1 MLRTLALALIA
12 GGAAAQTVKD
22 LVWHT
27 TLFPTSQ
34 NRVDA
39 EVPSLNLV
47 PVSTLSIETGRDAD
61 PTERGAAEF
70 LKYVGNGLVAVCDD
84 VGQQVKIFEL
94 SADGIFTLVH
104 SLPASPLNIA
114 NGLSATP
121 QSVTVGN
128 GVLVVAVDNG
138 KREPNAGN
146 VDQHGSVSFFDV
158 STLTTAT
165 EPLFEM
171 SVLGYLPDHLSFSP
185 DYSSLQV
192 AVEAE
197 PNSDVSF
204 DGVGGVTIFR
214 SSNNDWTDSTSIS
227 STFVGFDAFNGRSA
241 ELLSKGVQMPMV
253 VLKPG
258 TTVAQALEPEYI
270 TYSSDSTTAY
280 VACQEAN
287 AIAVLDLATN
297 AFTDIWPLGFRSMET
312 LRFDVSDRDGPGG
325 GTLIG
330 NQKAWANVWSMFQPD
345 TMHTIRV
352 GGKDYI
358 VTANEGDSQDYDG
371 TTEEERV
378 RDLDL
383 DPTAFPNAATLQATS
398 ELGRLK
404 VTTTRGL
411 NNESEYTQL
420 FSYGARSVSIVDAAT
435 GDLVWDSGN
444 MMEVLM
450 MNSTHLRPY
459 FNSQGDA
466 ADADTRSD
474 DKGVEAEGLAVGTID
489 GRTYIFAAAERAS
502 VIFVRAA
509 ARARRAAR
517 AAERQGGRAATR
529 AERRAD
535 RTPLARLTRLTRRAT
550 RADGGSA
557 SARRRGAARRC
568 GTRRTRRRPSSSR
581 CRPCT
586 TARRRPR
593 TSRTPRRS
601 SSCPPPSRPRGTTRS
616 SWRARRRARST
627 SSRWPR
633 RRRGTCARRRRARP
647 AANPS
652 RCTSIRASRAVCA
665 AASSSA
671 ASGRTCRRGRRP
683 ALSPSPSS
691 APTSACRRPRP
702 TAGAERKYMRAPPGH
717 QTPKG
722 AHCLPPPPFFWR
734 PALRYV
740 ALTPGGGRPA
750 WGRCPRWRARGAR
763 PTPSRQSA
771 VRTLSSSFLNCE
783 TPRESGSSS
792 LPPPREVT
800 SGQRARCRFRPQVDA
815 LPQRPSSTRT
825 S

>member
-502 VIFVRAA
+502 VIFVWDATDPTSPVFLSMQAVHNCSAQTAYLKDPEALEFLPAA
-509 ARARRAAR
+509 VSPTGYDTLIVA
-517 AAERQGGRAATR
+517 GAATSSLHVFKVAK
-529 AERRAD
+529 AEARYMCEAPTCPAGCEPIEMHLDSSESRRV
-535 RTPLARLTRLTRRAT
+535 
-550 RADGGSA
+550 
-557 SARRRGAARRC
+557 RRRLLFGSF
-568 GTRRTRRRPSSSR
+568 RPHM
-581 CRPCT
+581 P
-586 TARRRPR
+586 
-593 TSRTPRRS
+593 
-601 SSCPPPSRPRGTTRS
+601 
-616 SWRARRRARST
+616 
-627 SSRWPR
+627 
-633 RRRGTCARRRRARP
+633 
-647 AANPS
+647 
-652 RCTSIRASRAVCA
+652 
-665 AASSSA
+665 
-671 ASGRTCRRGRRP
+671 
-683 ALSPSPSS
+683 
-691 APTSACRRPRP
+691 
-702 TAGAERKYMRAPPGH
+702 
-717 QTPKG
+717 
-722 AHCLPPPPFFWR
+722 
-734 PALRYV
+734 
-740 ALTPGGGRPA
+740 
-750 WGRCPRWRARGAR
+750 AR
-763 PTPSRQSA
+763 PTPSPEPEPFVCPDECMPTTTADR
-771 VRTLSSSFLNCE
+771 R
-783 TPRESGSSS
+783 R
-792 LPPPREVT
+792 
-800 SGQRARCRFRPQVDA
+800 
-815 LPQRPSSTRT
+815 
-825 S
+825 